1 MTTANLSFAKI
12 VANPT
17 PLGWSQVYSAGKLFA
32 ALSLERSEESDQK
45 DYLNALGKELLDT
58 LEQEFFT
65 LETKDQETIRSAVMS
80 TVEKIP
86 DEVKVSFVTGAV
98 VGNVLYL
105 YIYGSGKVDIKR
117 EQTLGTLLEAKE
129 EGQRQLKEASGFLQ
143 QGDIIIL
150 ETQAFSE
157 EITEET
163 LLDFLNKPSIDEASE
178 NIAPLVHEKG
188 NPLVSSILVHYKEGE
203 EKKEDE
209 AVIAPVTGES
219 DSDGDKEEEHKEE
232 HTSEEEKEEV
242 LEESISTPPSSVFPN
257 LRRPGFNRSFKF
269 GFLKNTK
276 ALILIL
282 IVVVVVVFAASVLFA
297 YQKQENDK
305 LIAAFNSVY
314 PAAEKKYNEGESLV
328 DLNSSLARDSFLEA
342 EKILDGA
349 DEQFPENS
357 PQQKQITEL
366 LAKVR
371 TALEDTAKASEKE
384 AVEVE
389 DSDSFYL
396 STVKDTKATA
406 YTKDDRNVYYLTATA
421 IVSLPNGSE
430 NENELVENDSDWS
443 SVGGLAVY
451 NTSFYVLEKSDDQI
465 LKFLNTG
472 SSYQQSGYLASS
484 AEADF
489 SNAVALTIDNN
500 VYVLFSDG
508 AVKKYFRGQEV
519 DFSLKGLDKP
529 LKNPSKIYSSPDFEN
544 IYILDKGNG
553 RIVVFDKTGSF
564 KAQYLAGVISNAV
577 DFEVLEEDEIIYVLS
592 GGKIYRIDL

>member
-32 ALSLERSEESDQK
+32 ALSLEKSEESEQK

-65 LETKDQETIRSAVMS
+65 LETKDQETIRSAVLT
-80 TVEKIP
+80 TVGKIP
-86 DEVKVSFVTGAV
+86 EEVKVSFVTGAV
-98 VGNVLYL
+98 AGNVLYL
-105 YIYGSGKVDIKR
+105 YIYGNGKVDIKR

-143 QGDIIIL
+143 EGDIVAL

-157 EITEET
+157 EISEET
-163 LLDFLNKPSIDEASE
+163 LLEFLNKPTIDEASE

-188 NPLVSSILVHYKEGE
+188 NPLISSILVHYKEVE
-203 EKKEDE
+203 EQKEEE
-209 AVIAPVTGES
+209 AIVAPVTE
-219 DSDGDKEEEHKEE
+219 DSVREDGQ
-232 HTSEEEKEEV
+232 EEEKESED
-242 LEESISTPPSSVFPN
+242 EEEKERPAEDPLHTPPSSVFPN
-257 LRRPGFNRSFKF
+257 LRRPGFNRSFKL

-276 ALILIL
+276 ALIILL

-342 EKILDGA
+342 ENILSGA
-349 DEQFPENS
+349 QEQFPQNS
-357 PQQKQITEL
+357 PQQKQIAEL

-371 TALEDTAKASEKE
+371 AALEDTAKASEKE
-384 AVEVE
+384 AVEVDE
-389 DSDSFYL
+389 DESFYL
-396 STVKDTKATA
+396 STVKNTKATA
-406 YTKDDRNVYYLTATA
+406 YAKDDRNVYYLTGNA
-421 IVSLPNGSE
+421 IVSIPNGSKSE
-430 NENELVENDSDWS
+430 KELVENDDNWS
-443 SVGGLAVY
+443 SIGGLAVY
-451 NTSFYVLEKSDDQI
+451 NTSLYVLEKAEDQV

-472 SSYQQSGYLASS
+472 ASYQQSGYLASS
-484 AEADF
+484 AEEDF
-489 SNAVALTIDNN
+489 SKAVALTIDNN

-508 AVKKYFRGQEV
+508 TVKKYFRGQEES
-519 DFSLKGLDKP
+519 FSLKGLDKP
-529 LKNPSKIYSSPDFEN
+529 LKNPTKIYSLPDFEN
-544 IYILDKGNG
+544 IYVLDKGNG
-553 RIVVFDKTGSF
+553 RIVVFDKTGAF
-564 KAQYLAGVISNAV
+564 KAQYLAGVVSNAV
-577 DFEVLEEDEIIYVLS
+577 DFEVLEEDKIIYLLS
-592 GGKIYRIDL
+592 SGKIYRIDL